1 MILKAQD
8 GSLLNFDTVISLNIQ
23 KREEAYLLQ
32 AFTISSKEITLGT
45 YESKESANKALDSIF
60 EALRIRSSCF
70 ELEKSK
76 DVWSEAQCQAEDT
89 YSVEDLMFV
98 GFSEEEAEKAIQ
110 KRKNKAKVRKM

>member
-8 GSLLNFDTVISLNIQ
+8 GSLLNFDTVISLNIE

-45 YESKESANKALDSIF
+45 YDSKENANKALDSIF

-70 ELEKSK
+70 ELEESK
-76 DVWSEAQCQAEDT
+76 DVWSKAQFPAEDT

-98 GFSEEEAEKAIQ
+98 GFSKEEAEKAIQ